1 MGNVFRV
8 FARDVKRVAK
18 VPAAWLVALFL
29 IVLPS
34 LYAWF
39 NVIGFWNPYENTG
52 NLRICVVNEDAGT
65 HDEVLG
71 DLDLGSQIV
80 DQLKDNDQ
88 LGWDFVD
95 RDQAM
100 QAVESGDAYAAF
112 VIPQDF
118 SSDMATILTGDFTAP
133 KLEYYVNEKTG
144 PVAPKITDTGATTLD
159 TTVND
164 TFVSTASEAVAKGID
179 EWLGDSKT
187 DLETAQ
193 GGAIDRLDA
202 ASGDVADARD
212 ALDELAASA
221 EEAQGKAD
229 DAKQT
234 LADAKAQAILLS
246 SALGDVSALTGEATS
261 GIVSFSTSMGSVLDQ
276 GSLLLSQSSAQT
288 NAAIGQTASGIV
300 AAQGD
305 VDAAIS
311 RANAVVQEN
320 AQMAEALDAI
330 VAGLPEGE
338 GKDALAQAVAL
349 LQGAN
354 DQAQQTLDG
363 LSVLSSDIAGTATSV
378 SGASGSVDSAVQG
391 TIESVDGFRASLSN
405 DTVPSL
411 SAGLGQIG
419 TAANGLSSTVSGQV
433 VLIDQT
439 SSALDELKSTLQ
451 LSADALTQTDDLLAG
466 IQSDFDTAATD
477 IKALGSSNAIQEL
490 FDGDLDPQK
499 VADFMMSPTTVQ
511 TEKLYPLNA
520 YGSAMAPLFINLT
533 LWIGAFMLMVIM
545 RIEVDGEGVP
555 GIKAWQRY
563 LGRWLL
569 LAFMVALQ
577 AIVCVTGCL
586 AIGVQTASVPAFYLT
601 AIGASLAYLSIQYA
615 LSGTLQHVGMGLCII
630 LVFIQIP
637 AATGLYPIEMTTGFF
652 QAVYPAFPFTYGINA
667 MREVIGGFYDGAW
680 LHDMGVL
687 AAFFVAFMAIGLAA
701 RPYVA
706 NLNRLFAR
714 QLEESDLINSEAV
727 QLPERRY
734 RLAQLIRVLSDRD
747 EYRDAIKARATR
759 FMKMYPRLKA
769 GALVLGVAVPVAAMT
784 VLAVTQAEKVV
795 MLTVLLAWFVLLVG
809 FLIVVE
815 YVRDSLV
822 RQAALD
828 SMTDD
833 EVLSLYVDRSKVER
847 WHDSEAKVAHH
858 AAHAPGSPMARPTVN
873 PVMPRGKHA
882 AGQKNPPK
890 GGVR

>member
-234 LADAKAQAILLS
+234 LADAKAQAVLLS

-338 GKDALAQAVAL
+338 GKDALA
-349 LQGAN
+349 
-354 DQAQQTLDG
+354 
-363 LSVLSSDIAGTATSV
+363 
-378 SGASGSVDSAVQG
+378 
-391 TIESVDGFRASLSN
+391 
-405 DTVPSL
+405 
-411 SAGLGQIG
+411 
-419 TAANGLSSTVSGQV
+419 
-433 VLIDQT
+433 
-439 SSALDELKSTLQ
+439 
-451 LSADALTQTDDLLAG
+451 
-466 IQSDFDTAATD
+466 
-477 IKALGSSNAIQEL
+477 
-490 FDGDLDPQK
+490 
-499 VADFMMSPTTVQ
+499 
-511 TEKLYPLNA
+511 
-520 YGSAMAPLFINLT
+520 
-533 LWIGAFMLMVIM
+533 
-545 RIEVDGEGVP
+545 
-555 GIKAWQRY
+555 
-563 LGRWLL
+563 
-569 LAFMVALQ
+569 
-577 AIVCVTGCL
+577 
-586 AIGVQTASVPAFYLT
+586 
-601 AIGASLAYLSIQYA
+601 
-615 LSGTLQHVGMGLCII
+615 
-630 LVFIQIP
+630 
-637 AATGLYPIEMTTGFF
+637 
-652 QAVYPAFPFTYGINA
+652 
-667 MREVIGGFYDGAW
+667 
-680 LHDMGVL
+680 
-687 AAFFVAFMAIGLAA
+687 
-701 RPYVA
+701 
-706 NLNRLFAR
+706 
-714 QLEESDLINSEAV
+714 
-727 QLPERRY
+727 RR
-734 RLAQLIRVLSDRD
+734 
-747 EYRDAIKARATR
+747 
-759 FMKMYPRLKA
+759 
-769 GALVLGVAVPVAAMT
+769 
-784 VLAVTQAEKVV
+784 
-795 MLTVLLAWFVLLVG
+795 
-809 FLIVVE
+809 
-815 YVRDSLV
+815 
-822 RQAALD
+822 
-828 SMTDD
+828 
-833 EVLSLYVDRSKVER
+833 
-847 WHDSEAKVAHH
+847 
-858 AAHAPGSPMARPTVN
+858 
-873 PVMPRGKHA
+873 
-882 AGQKNPPK
+882 
-890 GGVR
+890 